1 MKRIALAAAILAA
14 TAASLATAQQGP
26 KPEAEL
32 RYRQSVM
39 NVTGRAMG
47 PMGAMAQGKAP
58 FNAAVVQKNSALV
71 ETMLGL
77 PWDSFGPGT
86 DKGAPTKAGP
96 KIWQE
101 PAKFKEAAENA
112 QKAVANLAAAAK
124 TGDEGKFKAAFAEVP
139 KSCNGGCH
147 DDYRLKEFRN

>member
-1 MKRIALAAAILAA
+1 
-14 TAASLATAQQGP
+14 
-26 KPEAEL
+26 
-32 RYRQSVM
+32 
-39 NVTGRAMG
+39 
-47 PMGAMAQGKAP
+47 MGAMAQGKAP
-58 FNAAVVQKNSALV
+58 FNAAVAQKNSALV
-71 ETMLGL
+71 ETLIGL
-77 PWDSFGPGT
+77 PFGSFGPGT

-101 PAKFKEAAENA
+101 PAKFKEAAENT

>member
-1 MKRIALAAAILAA
+1 
-14 TAASLATAQQGP
+14 
-26 KPEAEL
+26 
-32 RYRQSVM
+32 M
-39 NVTGRAMG
+39 NVIGRAMG

-58 FNAAVVQKNSALV
+58 FNAAVAQKNSALV
-71 ETMLGL
+71 ETLIGL
-77 PWDSFGPGT
+77 PFGSFGPGT

-139 KSCNGGCH
+139 KTCNGGCH